1 MYNSNMENQIKI
13 PADIVELVGKL
24 VIENLYKNKALAE
37 IEKKLEQI
45 EKANTGDTQNTEI
58 N

>member
-45 EKANTGDTQNTEI
+45 EKANTGETQNTEI